1 LSIDKA
7 TLLGEVESAYRG
19 VRGGLRTLHLDDL
32 LEEQLEIDSLMA
44 VEILVTLE
52 SRRGVELV
60 GDARTTQLRTVGDLV
75 ELLADLCD
83 ERNATRDGASDW
95 SD

>member
-1 LSIDKA
+1 
-7 TLLGEVESAYRG
+7 
-19 VRGGLRTLHLDDL
+19 
-32 LEEQLEIDSLMA
+32 MA
-44 VEILVTLE
+44 VEILVTPE